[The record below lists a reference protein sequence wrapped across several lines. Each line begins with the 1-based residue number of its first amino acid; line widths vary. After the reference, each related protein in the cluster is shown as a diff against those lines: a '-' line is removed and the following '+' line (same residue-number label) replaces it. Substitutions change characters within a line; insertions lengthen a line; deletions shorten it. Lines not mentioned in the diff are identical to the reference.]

1 MKWIGDQNGPNRG
14 ASDNH
19 QLRRLDKH
27 LQIAVLHQIPSKH
40 CPEDHD
46 DSNNREHRDPF
57 LLKMHGRYMRTL
69 MPFPLADAPPR
80 SAASAR
86 LTIESTVSPAAG
98 EVPPNEAVTE
108 TLSPHQLISV

>member
-1 MKWIGDQNGPNRG
+1 MQRIRDQNSSDCR

-27 LQIAVLHQIPSKH
+27 FQIAVLHQIPGKH
-40 CPEDHD
+40 RPKDHD

-57 LLKMHGRYMRTL
+57 LLKVHGRYTTL
-69 MPFPLADAPPR
+69 MPFPLADAPPL